1 MMRLRGFARGLVRS
15 VGVCALAVVT
25 LAGFSRGTQDANA
38 NGETRTLNLYH
49 AHTRESL
56 RVTFKRD
63 GVFDSDALA
72 KLNHFLRDWRNDDTT
87 AMAPQLFDVLWFVY
101 REVGATE
108 PVKVVSAYRSPG
120 TNAMLARRSRAVAK
134 NSHHMRGN
142 AMDFHIPGVSMAKVR
157 ELGMR
162 LQRGGV
168 GYYPTAGSP
177 FVHLDVGTVRSWP
190 RMPRDQLERLFPDG
204 KTVHLP
210 ADGVPLANY
219 QIALAEVQ
227 ARGGS
232 ALDYDTVRTSSGRT
246 LWALLFGSGAE
257 EDTGDEARPSR
268 VAGSRAARNAP
279 AIAQNT
285 APAPSGE
292 NVMVASVAPVQSAAR
307 AAPVRVEARPI
318 EAQLRPQPGSE
329 STTPAPVGA
338 PTPVPVGAAPPVQVA
353 ALPIP
358 PIRPR
363 DLGVAVAAVPGA
375 PVAAELPLPPLRQ
388 RAVAA
393 APEPEAKPVEV
404 AALASPPVATNL
416 PLPPVRSVAP
426 VAQTFT
432 VASAAP
438 APAPALPGIM
448 TRPAELQS
456 PDVRAYAPANLPLP
470 PSRVAALSERPRA
483 AQPITPI
490 RVKTAADAEGKA
502 DLTAL
507 IEAESARQSRPRAV
521 VNVSQ
526 PPVQTEVRRE
536 VVAMPLAK
544 KTSASEV
551 GGFAG
556 GFIRPLSPRFTKA
569 GE

>member
-1 MMRLRGFARGLVRS
+1 MKRLRGLARGLARP
-15 VGVCALAVVT
+15 VGVCALAVLT
-25 LAGFSRGTQDANA
+25 LAGLSRGTQDASA
-38 NGETRTLNLYH
+38 NGETRTLDLYH

-56 RVTFKRD
+56 RITFKRD

-87 AMAPQLFDVLWFVY
+87 SMAPQLFDVVWYVY

-190 RMPRDQLERLFPDG
+190 RMPREQLERIFPDG
-204 KTVHLP
+204 KTVHIP
-210 ADGVPLANY
+210 SDGVPLANY
-219 QIALAEVQ
+219 QLALAEVQ

-232 ALDYDTVRTSSGRT
+232 ALDYETVRSSRGST

-268 VAGSRAARNAP
+268 VAARRTGRNAP
-279 AIAQNT
+279 AVAQSSV
-285 APAPSGE
+285 PASSGD
-292 NVMVASVAPVQSAAR
+292 NVMVASVEPVAR

-318 EAQLRPQPGSE
+318 EAELRPQPGSE
-329 STTPAPVGA
+329 P
-338 PTPVPVGAAPPVQVA
+338 AAPASSAVAPALQAA
-353 ALPIP
+353 ALPLP

-363 DLGVAVAAVPGA
+363 DLGVAVAALPGT
-375 PVAAELPLPPLRQ
+375 PVAAELPLPPVRP
-388 RAVAA
+388 RGVAA
-393 APEPEAKPVEV
+393 TPEAEAKTFEV
-404 AALASPPVATNL
+404 AAVASTPLPANL
-416 PLPPVRSVAP
+416 PLPPRRPSQPATEAGAVAL
-426 VAQTFT
+426 
-432 VASAAP
+432 AAATP
-438 APAPALPGIM
+438 APSGLPGIM
-448 TRPAELQS
+448 TRPTEPEAPIAQS
-456 PDVRAYAPANLPLP
+456 YAPANLPLP
-470 PSRVAALSERPRA
+470 PSRVAALAPQPRA
-483 AQPITPI
+483 AARPIAPI
-490 RVKTAADAEGKA
+490 RVKSAADAEGKA

-507 IEAESARQSRPRAV
+507 IEAESARQTRPRAV
-521 VNVSQ
+521 VNVTP
-526 PPVQTEVRRE
+526 PPVEAEIRRE
-536 VVAMPLAK
+536 VVALK
-544 KTSASEV
+544 LEKSAPVPEKN
-551 GGFAG
+551 GFAG
-556 GFIRPLSPRFTKA
+556 GFIRPISPRFTKA